1 MTRVLQHFHSN
12 ADRAYNTLHFAMQSR
27 VPKKGGVAPFG
38 YPHIFVSADRKLILS
53 SSPSLP
59 RKYKNRH
66 RLHLSSDEVRAC
78 FYLAVYDSAQHNF
91 FCPVANAIASSHPL
105 HLIVRFQFL
114 SDTLGNFHLCDNRI
128 QSFLRLFVH
137 ICKI

>member
-27 VPKKGGVAPFG
+27 VPKGAFAPFG
-38 YPHIFVSADRKLILS
+38 YPHIFVSADRKLAPS

-66 RLHLSSDEVRAC
+66 GLHLSCYEVRAC
-78 FYLAVYDSAQHNF
+78 FCLAVYDFAQHDF
-91 FCPVANAIASSHPL
+91 FCSVADAIAASHPL
-105 HLIVRFQFL
+105 HLLVCFQFL
-114 SDTLGNFHLCDNRI
+114 GDTLGNFHLCDNRI
-128 QSFLRLFVH
+128 QPFLRLLIH